1 LGTLRDV
8 TIDNFAI
15 DFVRLTVNVWLQVL
29 IVIEMKRLFTR
40 LKRWAE
46 GEIRNRTGQTLV
58 ARIAPRQVSVDGE

>member
-1 LGTLRDV
+1 V

-15 DFVRLTVNVWLQVL
+15 GFVRLTVNVWLQVL

-40 LKRWAE
+40 LKRRAE